1 MSQKDLD
8 KLFRDALGEGRA
20 EPRPDSWARVAA
32 GLPSAAANGHA
43 KPKRRVLWYRNTA
56 VASLALA
63 AAGLWWARPS
73 ETTPNLSV
81 AATSLAHEAIS
92 RQEATPRQEASS
104 PQSAPTA
111 PSPRRSSV
119 GTAPERRA
127 GANPAALS
135 PAKAMP
141 NKFGSVRAELA
152 FLERMSPVDFDERV
166 PLIPVRVRLAD
177 AAAYA
182 ANSETPR
189 RRYAQ
194 LASNLQDVWST
205 VRSIRE
211 SEASPQVHVEVHVPA
226 AVLQRLNQTKELA
239 ENLTESWSTFQSKH
253 SH

>member
-32 GLPSAAANGHA
+32 GLPTAAPAQ
-43 KPKRRVLWYRNTA
+43 PKRRVLWYRYA
-56 VASLALA
+56 AAGSVVLA
-63 AAGLWWARPS
+63 AAGLWWVRPDATAPDLAVASASVAQVEATLPPAPAARAERQVSPTQGASLPANSALPASPAQPNRQARPS
-73 ETTPNLSV
+73 TT
-81 AATSLAHEAIS
+81 
-92 RQEATPRQEASS
+92 
-104 PQSAPTA
+104 
-111 PSPRRSSV
+111 
-119 GTAPERRA
+119 
-127 GANPAALS
+127 
-135 PAKAMP
+135 MP

-166 PLIPVRVRLAD
+166 PLIPRRVRPSEE
-177 AAAYA
+177 AAYA
-182 ANSETPR
+182 VAPAAPR
-189 RRYAQ
+189 RRYAE
-194 LASNLQDVWST
+194 LASNLKDAWST

-211 SEASPQVHVEVHVPA
+211 SNAPPQVTVEVHVPA

>member
-20 EPRPDSWARVAA
+20 KPRPDSWARVAA

-104 PQSAPTA
+104 PQLAPTA

-119 GTAPERRA
+119 DTAPERRA

-166 PLIPVRVRLAD
+166 PLIPVRERPAE

-182 ANSETPR
+182 AISETPR

>member
-20 EPRPDSWARVAA
+20 QPRPDSWARVAA
-32 GLPSAAANGHA
+32 GLPSAAANGRA
-43 KPKRRVLWYRNTA
+43 KPKRRVLWFRYAA

-81 AATSLAHEAIS
+81 AATSLAHEA
-92 RQEATPRQEASS
+92 TPRQEASS
-104 PQSAPTA
+104 PQLAATA

-119 GTAPERRA
+119 GTAPERLV
-127 GANPAALS
+127 GANLAALS

-166 PLIPVRVRLAD
+166 PLIPVRERPAE

>member
-20 EPRPDSWARVAA
+20 KPRPDSWARVAA

-43 KPKRRVLWYRNTA
+43 KPKRRVLWFRYAA
-56 VASLALA
+56 VASVALA
-63 AAGLWWARPS
+63 AAGLWWTRPS
-73 ETTPNLSV
+73 DTTPNLSV

-92 RQEATPRQEASS
+92 RQEASL
-104 PQSAPTA
+104 PQLAPTA

-119 GTAPERRA
+119 GTAPERLV

-135 PAKAMP
+135 PAKVP

-166 PLIPVRVRLAD
+166 PLIPVRVRPAE

-194 LASNLQDVWST
+194 LASNLQDVWSL

>member
-20 EPRPDSWARVAA
+20 QPRPDSWARVAA
-32 GLPSAAANGHA
+32 GLPSAAANGRA
-43 KPKRRVLWYRNTA
+43 KPKRRVLWFRYAA

-81 AATSLAHEAIS
+81 AATSLAHEA
-92 RQEATPRQEASS
+92 TPRQEASS
-104 PQSAPTA
+104 PQLAATA

-119 GTAPERRA
+119 GTAPERLV

-166 PLIPVRVRLAD
+166 PLIPVRERPAE

-194 LASNLQDVWST
+194 LASNLQDVWSL

>member
-8 KLFRDALGEGRA
+8 TLFRDALGEGRA
-20 EPRPDSWARVAA
+20 QPRPDSWARVAA

-43 KPKRRVLWYRNTA
+43 KPKRRVLWYRYTA

-81 AATSLAHEAIS
+81 AATSLAQEAS
-92 RQEATPRQEASS
+92 PRQEAPPRQEASS
-104 PQSAPTA
+104 PQLAPTA

-166 PLIPVRVRLAD
+166 PLIPVRERPAE

-182 ANSETPR
+182 ANTETPR
-189 RRYAQ
+189 RRYTQ

>member
-20 EPRPDSWARVAA
+20 QPRPDSWARVAA

-43 KPKRRVLWYRNTA
+43 KPKRRVLWYRYAA
-56 VASLALA
+56 VASVALA

-81 AATSLAHEAIS
+81 AATSLAHEAS
-92 RQEATPRQEASS
+92 PRQEAPPRQEASS

-127 GANPAALS
+127 GANQAALS

-166 PLIPVRVRLAD
+166 PLIPVRERLAE

>member
-8 KLFRDALGEGRA
+8 TLFRDALGEGRA
-20 EPRPDSWARVAA
+20 QPRPDSWARVAA

-43 KPKRRVLWYRNTA
+43 KPKRRVLWYRYTA

-166 PLIPVRVRLAD
+166 PLIPVRERPAE

-182 ANSETPR
+182 AISETPR